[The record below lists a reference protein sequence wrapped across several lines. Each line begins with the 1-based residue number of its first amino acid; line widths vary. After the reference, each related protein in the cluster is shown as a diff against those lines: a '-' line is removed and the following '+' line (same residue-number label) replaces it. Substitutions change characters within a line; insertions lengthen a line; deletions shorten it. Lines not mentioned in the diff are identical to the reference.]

1 VIANLLAWFI
11 DRLREQSTWK
21 GLVYLA
27 TALGIKLS
35 PDIVPDR
42 RGTILALCLIL
53 VGAINVARNERG
65 AVQKV
70 IDQNTVKPA
79 EPSKPNP

>member
-1 VIANLLAWFI
+1 MIANLLAWLT

-27 TALGIKLS
+27 TAIGVKMN
-35 PDIVPDR
+35 PDVVPDR
-42 RGTILALCLIL
+42 AGTLLALCLII
-53 VGAINVARNERG
+53 VGGINVARNERK

-70 IDQNTVKPA
+70 IDQNKG
-79 EPSKPNP
+79 

>member
-1 VIANLLAWFI
+1 VISNLLAWLI

-53 VGAINVARNERG
+53 VGAINVARNERK

-70 IDQNTVKPA
+70 IDQNAP
-79 EPSKPNP
+79 KPNP